1 MNWNFRKNKWF
12 ANLVTVPKLIFVGF
26 ICSLI
31 FFGDNSCLRKLEY
44 NDQIKDLKT
53 QIQANQDS
61 TAFYEAKVRELNTDR
76 ETLEKIAREKY
87 GMKRE
92 NEEVYITDI
101 P

>member
-1 MNWNFRKNKWF
+1 MNWNLRKNKWF
-12 ANLVTVPKLIFVGF
+12 ASLVTVPKLVFVAF

-31 FFGDNSCLRKLEY
+31 FFGDNSCMRKLEY
-44 NDQIKDLKT
+44 NEQINDLKA
-53 QIQANQDS
+53 QIQANKDS
-61 TAFYEAKVRELNTDR
+61 TKIYEAKVRELNTDH

-87 GMKRE
+87 GMKRV

>member
-1 MNWNFRKNKWF
+1 MKFKILKNKWF
-12 ANLVTVPKLIFVGF
+12 SNLVTLPKLVFVGF

-31 FFGDNSCLRKLEY
+31 FFGDNSCMRKLEY
-44 NDQIKDLKT
+44 NDQINDLKA
-53 QIQANQDS
+53 QIQANKDS
-61 TAFYEAKVRELNTDR
+61 AKIYEAKVRELNTDR

-87 GMKRE
+87 GMKRV